1 MRRVIIGMEI
11 MCGQRITIW
20 LQEWYSPRFQ
30 GRDQQ
35 VREKTER
42 WMQLA
47 ALAAT
52 EQDPQKLSEL
62 IREIDRL
69 LQEKQDRLNAK
80 QIHPK
85 PSE

>member
-1 MRRVIIGMEI
+1 VASELLSGVRNGILHV
-11 MCGQRITIW
+11 
-20 LQEWYSPRFQ
+20 SQ

>member
-1 MRRVIIGMEI
+1 
-11 MCGQRITIW
+11 
-20 LQEWYSPRFQ
+20 
-30 GRDQQ
+30 
-35 VREKTER
+35 
-42 WMQLA
+42 MQLA